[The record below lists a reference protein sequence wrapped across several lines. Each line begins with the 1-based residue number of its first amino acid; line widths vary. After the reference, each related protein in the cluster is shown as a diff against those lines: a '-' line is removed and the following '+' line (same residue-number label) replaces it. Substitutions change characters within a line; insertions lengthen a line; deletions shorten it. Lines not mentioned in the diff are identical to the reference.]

1 MYGKCRIQLVN
12 FDEMATTRTGR
23 WVPESIDMI
32 NMNTASTTS
41 LEIDDKMSFRKE
53 TAHASTESLV
63 RYETNDVEASNEPV
77 VANMETIALKAL
89 HVDDD
94 PTLNPWTFR
103 MFALGNPLCTLR
115 Y

>member
-103 MFALGNPLCTLR
+103 MFALGNFLCTLR

>member
-1 MYGKCRIQLVN
+1 
-12 FDEMATTRTGR
+12 MATSHTGR
-23 WVPESIDMI
+23 WDPESIGMV
-32 NMNTASTTS
+32 NMNVASTTS
-41 LEIDDKMSFRKE
+41 LEIDNKMSFRKE
-53 TAHASTESLV
+53 TAQASTVRLV

-103 MFALGNPLCTLR
+103 MFALGNLLCTFR
-115 Y
+115 YQDSHLLSQL